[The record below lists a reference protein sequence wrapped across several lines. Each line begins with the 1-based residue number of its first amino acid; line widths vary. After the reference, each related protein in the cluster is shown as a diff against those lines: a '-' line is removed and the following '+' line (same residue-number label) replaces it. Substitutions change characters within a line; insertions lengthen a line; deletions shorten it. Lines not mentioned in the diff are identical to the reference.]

1 MPANIAAQGGQS
13 QINLFE
19 FESNYDRPKLDLA
32 GGIVELNYYES
43 VLDTTVRVSATFA
56 DTGYRKNEGSAVT
69 EEQGIKL
76 TTGEKV
82 SLKITDGYGTTL
94 SFLGS
99 KNFVVKEP
107 KQTVGT
113 TNKITFDIDLF
124 TTEAVNNELVPFR
137 VIRRYDGKISDT
149 VQSILSETLKTTKQL
164 DIDITLNSLS
174 VLPTT
179 TKPFYQCA
187 WLAPR
192 SVPDVSGSKGKLA
205 GFLFYETYD
214 GYKFKSIDKLFEQKP
229 KKKLIFNN
237 LIGELPPT
245 YDAKILQYSFVSSL
259 DLKNILQ
266 TGSQLKTKLKALN
279 TLRSDYR
286 ENEADSK
293 NQFNGTNNGGK
304 EQPVIGKFLDLQNKE
319 SRISYKFDDQGAL
332 VPGKNLK
339 EQLPKS
345 KELNY
350 NNDEILRQ
358 SYMRYN
364 NLFSTKLSIA
374 IPGDFTLRAGDLVY
388 CDFPEISSNTT
399 KLVSEKVSGIYM
411 IADVC
416 HRVTKNNCYTRLNLV
431 RDSIG
436 RKPSK

>member
-1 MPANIAAQGGQS
+1 MPANIAAQGGQA
-13 QINLFE
+13 QVNLFE
-19 FESNYDRPKLDLA
+19 IESNYDKPKLDLA
-32 GGIVELNYYES
+32 GGIIELNYYES
-43 VLDTTVRVSATFA
+43 ILDNTIRASATLA
-56 DTGYRKNEGSAVT
+56 DTGYRKDEGSAVT

-76 TTGEKV
+76 TTGEKIN
-82 SLKITDGYGTTL
+82 LKITDGYDTTL
-94 SFLGS
+94 SFLGE
-99 KNFVVKEP
+99 KHLVVKEP
-107 KQTVGT
+107 TQTAGT
-113 TNKITFDIDLF
+113 TNKITFDLDLI
-124 TTEAVNNELVPFR
+124 TAEAINNDLVPYR
-137 VIRRYDGKISDT
+137 VIKRYDGKISDT
-149 VQSILSETLKTTKQL
+149 VETILKEVLKTQKNL
-164 DIDITLNSLS
+164 DVDTTLNSLS

-179 TKPFYQCA
+179 TKPFYQVT
-187 WLAPR
+187 WLGPR
-192 SVPDVSGSKGKLA
+192 SVPDVQDAKGKLA

-237 LIGELPPT
+237 LIGDLPPT
-245 YDAKILQYSFVSSL
+245 YDAKILQYSFISSL
-259 DLKNILQ
+259 NLKNILQ
-266 TGSQLKTKLKALN
+266 TGSHLKTKLKAMN
-279 TLRSDYR
+279 AYESSYR

-293 NQFNGTNNGGK
+293 DQFNQTNNGGK
-304 EQPVIGKFLDLQNKE
+304 EPPVIGKFLSLQE
-319 SRISYKFDDQGAL
+319 QSSRISYKLDDMGSL
-332 VPGKNLK
+332 VPGKTLK
-339 EQLPKS
+339 DQLPRS
-345 KELNY
+345 TYVNY

-374 IPGDFTLRAGDLVY
+374 IPGDFSLRAGDLVH

-416 HRVTKNNCYTRLNLV
+416 HRVTKNSCYTRLNLV